1 MTKSTT
7 PQAQTNQALDAVQV
21 AISLEIARL
30 VEEASP
36 LLTEALESFYDTA
49 SGNDNIDKLRVT
61 AQKYIHKSE
70 TSISTVEAT
79 LFHKKSRDI
88 ATAFLADT
96 ETLKNFR
103 PEKTLD
109 EDNLIAVVAALSN
122 IAHFDLP
129 ETFRDFKKTEDE
141 NLRKE
146 HLDFIHNFSRHIPSL
161 AMHLQFLSNDDAAVV
176 LEQLV
181 TYCGKITLLRDLN
194 EQCSDLFKNTTLITA
209 TDIDQLVTK
218 FKQSLE
224 NVSNPTKDS
233 TDPSWLVVSPSP
245 EWLEWVQQLVAKIAE
260 ILTNGFSRRFAFF
273 SRQPTLE
280 AHCVEQ
286 CAEQLSAV
294 LPALRHTVET

>member
-1 MTKSTT
+1 MAKQTT
-7 PQAQTNQALDAVQV
+7 PQEQTNQALDAAQV
-21 AISLEIARL
+21 AISAEITRL
-30 VEEASP
+30 VKEASP

-49 SGNDNIDKLRVT
+49 SANNTIDNLRAT
-61 AQKYIHKSE
+61 AQKHQSDTE
-70 TSISTVEAT
+70 TSAGTDEEIS
-79 LFHKKSRDI
+79 FHVISRDI
-88 ATAFLADT
+88 AIDFIAHT

-103 PEKTLD
+103 PETTLD
-109 EDNLIAVVAALSN
+109 EGNLIAVVAALSN
-122 IAHFDLP
+122 IAHFDLS
-129 ETFRDFKKTEDE
+129 ETFRDIKKTEDK

-146 HLDFIHNFSRHIPSL
+146 HLDFTQNFSRHIPGL

-181 TYCGKITLLRDLN
+181 TYCCKITLLRDLN
-194 EQCSDLFKNTTLITA
+194 EQCSDLFKNSTLITA
-209 TDIDQLVTK
+209 TNIEQLVKK

-224 NVSNPTKDS
+224 NVSNPTDS
-233 TDPSWLVVSPSP
+233 SSLVVSSSP
-245 EWLEWVQQLVAKIAE
+245 EWAEWVQQLVAKIAE

-294 LPALRHTVET
+294 LPALRQTVTAET